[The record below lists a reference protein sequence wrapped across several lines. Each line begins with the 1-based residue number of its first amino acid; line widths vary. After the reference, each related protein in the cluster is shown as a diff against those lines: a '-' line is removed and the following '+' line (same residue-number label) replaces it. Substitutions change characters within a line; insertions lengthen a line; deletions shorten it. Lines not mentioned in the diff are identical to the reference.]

1 MKKSTK
7 IIGTLS
13 LALAMTSAVSP
24 IYASLGREPLIEQ
37 STLTSENE
45 TIEVN
50 APWEEK
56 MNYLSYEG
64 VIKEISDNEGNI
76 FISLV
81 EEGKDEEIKAVF
93 LISNDTMIVDQ
104 STKESI
110 KSSELKVGQKISGY
124 YRKDMPMILIY
135 PPRINPELVI
145 IEDEEGKDFIKH
157 SNFDKELISAD
168 NYLKL
173 NISDETSI
181 INQYGKECN
190 KEDLYNEDLVVFYTI
205 TTRSIPAQTNPSK
218 IIVLKKQLDE
228 DVINTDTDEVK
239 EDVEIAEIVKAD
251 SYIKDEVLMVP
262 LRKIAEHLGYEVEWN
277 NENRSILL
285 IRGNAS
291 FTISIGREEY
301 GYNKSLGRFDKT
313 PEINNGKTYIP
324 QSFIENLK

>member
-1 MKKSTK
+1 MKRSTK

-13 LALAMTSAVSP
+13 LTLAMTSAVLP
-24 IYASLGREPLIEQ
+24 TYASLGREPLAIEKSPLISQ
-37 STLTSENE
+37 AITTESDSL
-45 TIEVN
+45 
-50 APWEEK
+50 EEK
-56 MNYLSYEG
+56 INYLSYEG
-64 VIKEISDNEGNI
+64 IIKEINDNEGSI

-81 EEGKDEEIKAVF
+81 DQAKDEEIKAVF
-93 LISNDTMIVDQ
+93 LISNDTMLVDQ
-104 STKESI
+104 STKKNI

-124 YRKDMPMILIY
+124 YRKDMPMLMIY

-145 IEDEEGKDFIKH
+145 VEDEEGKDFIKH
-157 SNFDKELISAD
+157 SNFDKELTSAD

-173 NISDETSI
+173 NMSDETI
-181 INQYGKECN
+181 ITNQYGKECS

-218 IIVLKKQLDE
+218 IIVLKKQSDE

-239 EDVEIAEIVKAD
+239 EDVEIAEIVKVD
-251 SYIKDEVLMVP
+251 SYTKDEVIMVP
-262 LRKIAEHLGYEVEWN
+262 LRKIAEHLGYKVEWN
-277 NENRSILL
+277 NENRSIIL

-301 GYNKSLGRFDKT
+301 GYNKSLRRFEKA

-324 QSFIENLK
+324 QSFIDNLK